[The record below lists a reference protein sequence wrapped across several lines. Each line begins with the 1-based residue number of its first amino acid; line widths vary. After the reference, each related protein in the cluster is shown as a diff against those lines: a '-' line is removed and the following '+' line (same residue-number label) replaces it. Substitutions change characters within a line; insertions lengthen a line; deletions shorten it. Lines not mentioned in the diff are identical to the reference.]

1 MNRENPNREYL
12 LGEYKSR
19 INRVI
24 DYIDQNID
32 KSLTL
37 DELAQVA
44 NFSKFHFNRIFHSFI
59 GEALFQFIQRLR
71 IEKGAYLLLTN
82 PRKSIT
88 EIAYE
93 CGFSNSAAFAR
104 SFKDHFNMTA
114 SLWRKTK
121 TIDGSN
127 MGKTKPNF
135 RIYFG
140 NQRKELLPS
149 SVYIDYGNK
158 SQIWRI
164 PMEKEERN
172 VEVRD
177 LPEMTVAYV
186 RHIGP
191 YKGDASLF
199 ERLSEKLFKW
209 AGPRNLVNF
218 PETKFL
224 IIYHDDPEITAP
236 DRLRLSV
243 CITVPEET
251 EVDGEVG
258 KMTIPAGRY
267 ALARFE
273 LTPSDYQEAWDWVYG
288 TWLPQSGF
296 VPDERPCFELYP
308 PESLAH
314 PEGKIAVDICVPVK
328 PL

>member
-1 MNRENPNREYL
+1 MNKENLNREYL
-12 LGEYKSR
+12 LDEYKSR

-32 KSLTL
+32 KNLTL
-37 DELAQVA
+37 DELAKVA
-44 NFSKFHFNRIFHSFI
+44 NFSRFHFNRIFHSFI

-71 IEKGAYLLLTN
+71 IEKAAYLLLTN
-82 PRKSIT
+82 RRNSIT

-93 CGFSNSAAFAR
+93 CGFSNSAVFAR

-121 TIDGSN
+121 TIDKSN
-127 MGKTKPNF
+127 MGKSKRNF
-135 RIYFG
+135 HIYFG

-149 SVYIDYGNK
+149 AIYIEYRDK
-158 SQIWRI
+158 SQIWRTR
-164 PMEKEERN
+164 MENKSQT
-172 VEVRD
+172 VEVKG

-199 ERLSEKLFKW
+199 ERLSERLFKW
-209 AGPRNLVNF
+209 AGPRNLISF

-224 IIYHDDPEITAP
+224 IVYHDDPEITAP

-243 CITVPEET
+243 CITVPEDT
-251 EVDGEVG
+251 EVDGEIG
-258 KMTIPAGRY
+258 KMTIPAGKY

-296 VPDERPCFELYP
+296 VPDDRPCFELYP

-314 PEGKIAVDICVPVK
+314 PEGKIIVDICVPVK